1 MSFQRQQKKKIKFGA
16 FFSDTK
22 TKSLSPKLESNVSSM
37 YYKKIPNDL
46 RERKDKKKDDKDEE
60 SIYRERDR

>member
-1 MSFQRQQKKKIKFGA
+1 
-16 FFSDTK
+16 
-22 TKSLSPKLESNVSSM
+22 M

-60 SIYRERDR
+60 SIYRERDRWRMRNEEEGFGFESGRWAGTGKSELTEKRGPTE